1 MGQRSPSGGGGPAQN
16 SAQASSPLAPG
27 ALSDVSSSRMHAV
40 MVASVS
46 AGAAPVPGVVS
57 VAAARRTRSA
67 AESAMPDRGVR
78 CARLGGGKRRWMW
91 PG

>member
-1 MGQRSPSGGGGPAQN
+1 
-16 SAQASSPLAPG
+16 
-27 ALSDVSSSRMHAV
+27 
-40 MVASVS
+40 VS